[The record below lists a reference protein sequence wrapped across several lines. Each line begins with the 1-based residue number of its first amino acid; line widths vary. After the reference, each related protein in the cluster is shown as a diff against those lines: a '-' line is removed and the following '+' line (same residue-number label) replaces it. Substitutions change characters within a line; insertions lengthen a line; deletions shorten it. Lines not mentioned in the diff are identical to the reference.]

1 MINNNLKFKKRTV
14 TAIKRL
20 FTYLKPYRGRI
31 SVGLTIKILGT
42 LVELAIPY
50 ILSVIL
56 DEAIPAAV
64 TEENISGGLYQIF
77 LWGGL
82 MILCAILALIMNIV
96 ANRMAARVARDT
108 AIAIRHDLFEST
120 LRLSCSRAD
129 AFTVPSLESRLTSDT
144 YNVHHLIGMI
154 QRLGIRAPILL
165 VGGLIITFT
174 LDPVLAGIMACVLPF
189 IALTVLLVSRKGVP
203 LHKKAQESGD
213 AMVRVVREDAQG
225 IRVIKA
231 LSRKQY
237 EQTRYEKVNRDL
249 KRDGLH
255 ASVVMG
261 ISNPVINL
269 ALNIGLVAVLL
280 MGAIRVSDGDCLPGK
295 IISFIQYFTLLSNAM
310 LAITRIFMMF
320 TKGAASMGRITEVLD
335 TAAARDEA
343 PQKVRTMPVPMGING
358 SGYLRFEN
366 VRFTYGERKNDDRK
380 AHLSG
385 ITFDLP
391 QGGTL
396 GLIGAT
402 GSGKTTLLSLLMRFY
417 DVREGNGTVS
427 LGGRD
432 LRTMSPEELRQKF
445 GIAMQNDF
453 IFAGS
458 IEENIRFGRDIPHED
473 VVFAAKVAQAYDF
486 ISALPDGFDHKL
498 TVKGTNLSGGQKQRL
513 LIARAV
519 AGKPEILIL
528 DDASSALDYR
538 TDAALRQ
545 AIRHAQ
551 VGEGDASP
559 LAHTTTIVVAQR
571 VSSVKHAD
579 LILVLDGGEIIGS
592 GNHDTLMT
600 TCEVYKEIA
609 DSQMGGAILD

>member
-1 MINNNLKFKKRTV
+1 M
-14 TAIKRL
+14 
-20 FTYLKPYRGRI
+20 KPYRGRI

-42 LVELAIPY
+42 LAELALPY

-64 TEENISGGLYQIF
+64 EAGDTQGGLRQIF
-77 LWGGL
+77 IWGGL
-82 MILCAILALIMNIV
+82 MVLCAVIALIFNIV
-96 ANRMAARVARDT
+96 ANRMAARVARDA
-108 AIAIRHDLFEST
+108 AIAIRHDLFDST

-154 QRLGIRAPILL
+154 HRMGIRAPILL
-165 VGGLIITFT
+165 MGGLIITFA
-174 LDPVLAGIMACVLPF
+174 LDYALAAIMLCVLPF
-189 IALTVLLVSRKGVP
+189 IALTVYLVSRKGVP
-203 LHKKAQESGD
+203 LYKKSQESGD

-231 LSRKQY
+231 LSRKEY
-237 EQTRYEKVNRDL
+237 EQGRYEKVNRRL
-249 KRDGLH
+249 QHDGLR
-255 ASVVMG
+255 ASAVMG

-269 ALNIGLVAVLL
+269 FLNVGLVAVLL
-280 MGAIRVSDGDCLPGK
+280 VGAIRVSGGECLPGK

-320 TKGAASMGRITEVLD
+320 TKGAASMGRISEVLD
-335 TAAARDEA
+335 AAAACDEA
-343 PQKVRTMPVPMGING
+343 PKAVRTMPTPMGMNG
-358 SGYLRFEN
+358 EGYLRFEN
-366 VRFTYGERKNDDRK
+366 VSFTYGEREKDDRK
-380 AHLSG
+380 PHLSG

-417 DVREGNGTVS
+417 DIREGNGTIS
-427 LGGRD
+427 LSGRD
-432 LRTMSPEELRQKF
+432 LRTMTPEELRQKF

-458 IEENIRFGRDIPHED
+458 IEDNIRFGRNIPHED

-486 ISALPDGFDHKL
+486 ISALPDGFDHAL
-498 TVKGTNLSGGQKQRL
+498 TSKGTNLSGGQKQRL
-513 LIARAV
+513 LIARAL

-545 AIRHAQ
+545 DIRNAQ
-551 VGEGDASP
+551 MGQDEKSP
-559 LAHTTTIVVAQR
+559 LYHTTTIVVAQR

-579 LILVLDGGEIIGS
+579 LILVLDGGKVIGS
-592 GNHDTLMT
+592 GNHNTLME

-609 DSQMGGAILD
+609 ESQMGGAILD